1 MSWLNS
7 WETFVKVVESG
18 SMAAAARRLDCTRAQ
33 VSKQVG
39 ELERRLGVR
48 LFERSTRKI
57 DLTPSGEVFYRHALR
72 TLETID
78 AAEVAVRNLGEVPR
92 GMLRISATVA
102 FGRLYVAPL
111 IPKVIAE
118 YPELECELLLDDRT
132 VDLVDDRIDLAIRMT
147 RDPPQDAV
155 ARPLIPMQRVICA
168 APAYLKAH
176 GEPRTP
182 LELASHQCFSYLL
195 TDDGVWRLAD
205 RDGRETD
212 VRVRSRFQFNDIAC
226 LHDAVR
232 AGHGLAILP
241 LYLCGADLKSGALR
255 RVLGEWE
262 PVVSFGRHIYACY
275 TPSRVRAPKVAV
287 FLAALE
293 KMLNPAPWAN
303 HLPAPKRRH
312 LPNGAKRVVKKSSR
326 KGTSFGA

>member
-39 ELERRLGVR
+39 ELERRFGVR
-48 LFERSTRKI
+48 LFERSTRRI
-57 DLTPSGEVFYRHALR
+57 SLTPSGEVFYQHALR
-72 TLETID
+72 TLESID
-78 AAEVAVRNLGEVPR
+78 ATEVAVRNLGDEPR

-102 FGRLYVAPL
+102 FGRMYVAPL
-111 IPKVIAE
+111 IPGIVAR
-118 YPELECELLLDDRT
+118 YPDLECELILGDRT

-155 ARPLIPMQRVICA
+155 VRRLIDVKRVICA
-168 APAYLKAH
+168 SPAYLEAR

-182 LELASHQCFSYLL
+182 GELEGHQCFSYLL
-195 TDDGVWRLAD
+195 TDDNVWRLAD
-205 RDGRETD
+205 RHGKETD
-212 VRVRSRFQFNDIAC
+212 IPVHSRFQFNDIAC

-275 TPSRVRAPKVAV
+275 TPSRVRAPKVTV
-287 FLAALE
+287 FIAELE
-293 KMLNPAPWAN
+293 RMLNSEPPWAD
-303 HLPAPKRRH
+303 R
-312 LPNGAKRVVKKSSR
+312 KK
-326 KGTSFGA
+326 A

>member
-1 MSWLNS
+1 MPWLNS

-57 DLTPSGEVFYRHALR
+57 DLTPSGEVFYQHALR

-102 FGRLYVAPL
+102 FGRMYVAPL
-111 IPKVIAE
+111 IPRVLAR
-118 YPELECELLLDDRT
+118 YPELECELILGDQA
-132 VDLVDDRIDLAIRMT
+132 VDLVDDRIDLALRMT

-155 ARPLIPMQRVICA
+155 ARQLIAVQRVICGS
-168 APAYLKAH
+168 PAYLEAH

-182 LELASHQCFSYLL
+182 LELMDHQCFSYLL

-205 RDGRETD
+205 RDGGEID

-226 LHDAVR
+226 LYDAVR
-232 AGHGLAILP
+232 GGHGLAILP
-241 LYLCGADLKSGALR
+241 MYMCGADLANGTLT
-255 RVLGEWE
+255 RVLGDFD
-262 PVVSFGRHIYACY
+262 PVVSFGRHLYACY

-287 FLAALE
+287 FLAELE
-293 KMLNPAPWAN
+293 RMLSPAPPWA
-303 HLPAPKRRH
+303 P
-312 LPNGAKRVVKKSSR
+312 
-326 KGTSFGA
+326 

>member
-1 MSWLNS
+1 MSWLS
-7 WETFVKVVESG
+7 TWETFVKVVESG

-57 DLTPSGEVFYRHALR
+57 DLTPSGDVFYRHALR

-78 AAEVAVRNLGEVPR
+78 AAEVAVRNLGDVPR

-102 FGRLYVAPL
+102 FGRMYVAPL
-111 IPKVIAE
+111 IPRVLAR
-118 YPELECELLLDDRT
+118 YPELECELILGDQA
-132 VDLVDDRIDLAIRMT
+132 VDLVDDRIDLALRMT

-155 ARPLIPMQRVICA
+155 ARQLIAVQRVVCGS
-168 APAYLKAH
+168 PAYLKAH

-182 LELASHQCFSYLL
+182 LELMDHDCFSYLL

-205 RDGRETD
+205 RDGREAD
-212 VRVRSRFQFNDIAC
+212 IRVRSRFQFNDIAC

-241 LYLCGADLKSGALR
+241 TYICGADLASGALR
-255 RVLGEWE
+255 RVLGDFE
-262 PVVSFGRHIYACY
+262 PVVSFGRHLYACY

-287 FLAALE
+287 FLAELE
-293 KMLNPAPWAN
+293 RMLNPAPPWAN
-303 HLPAPKRRH
+303 RH
-312 LPNGAKRVVKKSSR
+312 QA
-326 KGTSFGA
+326 